1 MALLQ
6 LDAGANIL
14 VLGAARS
21 GIAAAQAAR
30 RMLPEVGVAIADSD
44 PAAAGASAR
53 EKLKA
58 AGVRLELGQADAALL
73 DGCSLLVKSPGV
85 PGEIP
90 LVEEAHQRGIPV
102 WGEVE
107 FAWHFLENPLVGV
120 TGTNGKTTTTE
131 LIGHMLRNAGWS
143 CRVAG
148 NVGTPLSSLV
158 GAVDEDEILVVELS
172 SFQLEDSI
180 ELRPDVAVL
189 LNLAEDHLDRH
200 RDLDSYHAAKMLIF
214 SNQQPDDLAVLNLDD
229 TFLSRLSVPGRA
241 GRLWFSSRAD
251 LDFDSGGE
259 RHPVVFS
266 SGDEIR
272 YDPPALISLSAGIRS
287 KLVRSAPG
295 GGRTAQRGRIEGGG
309 GEDSTKVIYWPDAA
323 LKGDHNRENASAA
336 VAVCL
341 SLGMSPE
348 DAARG
353 LTNFPGVKHR
363 LQRVGSVDGVTYVN
377 DSKATNVDAAIK
389 ALTAFSGGIH
399 LILGGSLKGCSFDRL
414 ADAAGGKVKE
424 TIVIGEASDAIRESF
439 QKAGREVKAAGDL
452 EEALMRA
459 RDNASAGDVVLLSP
473 ACASFD
479 QFRNYEERGE
489 IFMSLVKSMGLDKE

>member
-1 MALLQ
+1 MALLE
-6 LDAGANIL
+6 LEAGVGIL

-30 RMLPEVGVAIADSD
+30 RMLPDTEVSLADRD
-44 PAAAGASAR
+44 PQAVSAADRGMLAD
-53 EKLKA
+53 
-58 AGVRLELGQADAALL
+58 AGVRLELGRVDAALL
-73 DGCSLLVKSPGV
+73 DGCSLVVKSPGI

-90 LVEEAHQRGIPV
+90 LIEEAHQRGIPV

-107 FAWHFLENPLVGV
+107 FAWRFLENPLVGV

-131 LIGHMLRNAGWS
+131 LIGHILRNAGWP

-148 NVGTPLSSLV
+148 NVGMPLSSLI
-158 GAVDEDEILVVELS
+158 GAAGDDEILVVELS

-200 RDLDSYHAAKMLIF
+200 PDLKSYHAAKMMIF

-229 TFLSRLSVPGRA
+229 PAITRLDVPGRA
-241 GRLWFSSRAD
+241 GRLWFSYRPDRDIPA
-251 LDFDSGGE
+251 GAE
-259 RHPVVFS
+259 RRPAIFS
-266 SGDEIR
+266 QGDEIH
-272 YDPPALISLSAGIRS
+272 YDPPALIALSAGIRS
-287 KLVRSAPG
+287 KLVRSAPQAG
-295 GGRTAQRGRIEGGG
+295 SPTGKGRIEGGG
-309 GEDSTKVIYWPDAA
+309 GEDSSKVINWPDAA

-336 VAVCL
+336 IAVCL
-341 SLGMSPE
+341 SLGVSPE

-353 LTNFPGVKHR
+353 LMNFPGVPHR
-363 LQRVGSVDGVTYVN
+363 LQVVGSVNGVTYVN

-389 ALTAFSGGIH
+389 ALTAFSGGIY

-414 ADAAGGKVKE
+414 AEAAGSKVKQA
-424 TIVIGEASDAIRESF
+424 IVIGEAAAAISESF
-439 QKAGREVKAAGDL
+439 QRAGREVTDAGDL
-452 EEALMRA
+452 EEALNVARA
-459 RDNASAGDVVLLSP
+459 GAGPGDVVLLSP

-479 QFRNYEERGE
+479 QFQDYVHRGE
-489 IFMSLVKSMGLDKE
+489 MFGSLVKEMGLDPE